1 MIDREEILKKISGI
15 ANEYEQ
21 GAQINEETILVG
33 PKSNLGLSSLD
44 FISVIVGIEDF
55 YKISIP
61 EEEIQN
67 RKLGNISNLVNY
79 ILEKRIRPS

>member
-1 MIDREEILKKISGI
+1 MDREEILKKISGI

-67 RKLGNISNLVNY
+67 RKLGKISNLVNY
-79 ILEKRIRPS
+79 ILEKRIRSS